1 LPSYCAR
8 DMTFWLPQA
17 EAVLAQTC
25 DLLQRQGRV
34 SYWALQRCF
43 DLSDNDLKSLKVE
56 LIEVRI

>member
-1 LPSYCAR
+1 
-8 DMTFWLPQA
+8 MTFWLPQA

-34 SYWALQRCF
+34 SYWALQRRF
-43 DLSDNDLKSLKVE
+43 DLSDNNLKSLKVE